1 MTQLD
6 IQLYGAQYDF
16 VTDPRRFSVF
26 IGGIGAGKT
35 IAGAARAISAA
46 AGHIDGL
53 RIQTPNTGM
62 ITAPTMNILR
72 DATIPTF
79 RELAGDLVARMT
91 TSEPINAL
99 LANGSRVYFRSAHNP
114 ELLRG
119 PSISWWWG
127 DEAALYTRQ
136 TWHIMIGRLREFG
149 RPGYAWL
156 TTTPKGRNWIYQEFL
171 RRPRHS
177 YAFFKAAT
185 RQNPFI
191 DLDYYETLRESYSG
205 DFARQ
210 ELDGDFVAYEG
221 LIYWEFDRAAHV
233 ITPAPPPQDAPSSA
247 LSPIPLQVNPTLS
260 PIPLQGEGLGERFT
274 HVVAGVDWGFSS
286 PGVILVLGLTSDG
299 VLTGLREEYA
309 RSRRIE
315 EWAQVARQLQ
325 DTYAIDSFFCD
336 PSEPAFIAQF
346 QQAGCNAVAANNDV
360 LVGIQMVKNRLAHD
374 RLANRPRLLLTPDF
388 VHTAAEFEQYQWLKN
403 RDGFADKP
411 KKANDHCLDALRY
424 ACVGVDSQEDGAGEM
439 FDAGGV
445 MVEGY

>member
-6 IQLYGAQYDF
+6 IQLYDAQYAF

-26 IGGIGAGKT
+26 IGGIGSGKT

-46 AGHIDGL
+46 AGHIDGVK
-53 RIQTPNTGM
+53 IKTPHTGM

-79 RELAGDLVARMT
+79 RELAGDMVVKMT

-99 LANGSRVYFRSAHNP
+99 LANGSRIYFRSAHNP

-127 DEAALYTRQ
+127 DEAALYSRN
-136 TWHIMIGRLREFG
+136 TWRIMIGRLRESG
-149 RPGYAWL
+149 KPGYAWL

-171 RRPRHS
+171 HRPRPK

-185 RQNPFI
+185 RENPFI

-210 ELDGDFVAYEG
+210 ELDGDFVTFEG
-221 LIYWEFDRAAHV
+221 LVYWEFDRAIHV
-233 ITPAPPPQDAPSSA
+233 ITPATPPQDAPISDPSS
-247 LSPIPLQVNPTLS
+247 LTPPLQAVERGPG
-260 PIPLQGEGLGERFT
+260 GEDKFT
-274 HVVAGVDWGFSS
+274 QVVAGVDWGYAS
-286 PGVILVLGLTSDG
+286 PGVIVVYGVDAEGVMMGLH
-299 VLTGLREEYA
+299 EEYA
-309 RSRRIE
+309 RHRRIE
-315 EWAQVARQLQ
+315 EWAEVAQQLR
-325 DTYAIDSFFCD
+325 DTYEIETFFCD

-346 QQAGCNAVAANNDV
+346 QRAGCNAIAANNDV
-360 LVGIQMVKNRLAHD
+360 MAGIQAVKNRLARITHG
-374 RLANRPRLLLTPDF
+374 PRLLLTPDF
-388 VHTAAEFEQYQWLKN
+388 VHTAAEFEQYEWMSNPSGLLD
-403 RDGFADKP
+403 RP
-411 KKANDHCLDALRY
+411 KKAHDHALDATRY

-439 FDAGGV
+439 FDAGSV